1 MKQEVRDFL
10 SKAEIKLV
18 EPYLT
23 KDQNGYEFLVIAE
36 DTTAIE
42 DTVTILCIDREG
54 SPIWLYK
61 KSLALIQPK
70 SRSIK
75 DGLVE
80 GDIIINI
87 GTQGEC
93 KVLMANQYCVILSRD
108 NDFDKTFG
116 NIYTYSELIG
126 MGYTLKQ

>member
-1 MKQEVRDFL
+1 MKQEVKDFL
-10 SKAEIKLV
+10 SKVEIKLV
-18 EPYLT
+18 EPYLA

-42 DTVTILCIDREG
+42 DTVTILCIDRECY
-54 SPIWLYK
+54 PIWMYK
-61 KSLALIQPK
+61 KGLTSIQPK
-70 SRSIK
+70 SRSIE

-93 KVLMANQYCVILSRD
+93 KVLMANQYCVILSKD
-108 NDFDKTFG
+108 SDFDKTFG

>member
-1 MKQEVRDFL
+1 MKQEVKDFL
-10 SKAEIKLV
+10 SKVEIKLV
-18 EPYLT
+18 EPYLA

-61 KSLALIQPK
+61 KSLTTIQPK
-70 SRSIK
+70 SRSIE

-80 GDIIINI
+80 GDIITNDSH
-87 GTQGEC
+87 ERM
-93 KVLMANQYCVILSRD
+93 VLMANQYCVVLSSS
-108 NDFDKTFG
+108 DFSRAAGIF
-116 NIYTYSELIG
+116 TYSELIADN
-126 MGYTLKQ
+126 YTLKQ

>member
-1 MKQEVRDFL
+1 MKQEVKDFL
-10 SKAEIKLV
+10 SKVGIKLV

-36 DTTAIE
+36 DSAVE
-42 DTVTILCIDREG
+42 NNAETILCIDREAN
-54 SPIWLYK
+54 PIWICKDELIT
-61 KSLALIQPK
+61 IQPK
-70 SRSIK
+70 SRSIE

-80 GDIIINI
+80 GDIITNI

-108 NDFDKTFG
+108 NDFDRTFSSV
-116 NIYTYSELIG
+116 YTYSELIEV
-126 MGYTLKQ
+126 GYTLKQ

>member
-1 MKQEVRDFL
+1 MKQEVKDFL

-18 EPYLT
+18 EPYLA

-61 KSLALIQPK
+61 KSLTLIQPK
-70 SRSIK
+70 TRSIE

-80 GDIIINI
+80 GDIITNFC
-87 GTQGEC
+87 GDR
-93 KVLMANQYCVILSRD
+93 KVLMANQYCIVLSQSNLDRA
-108 NDFDKTFG
+108 G
-116 NIYTYSELIG
+116 GIYTYSELIADN
-126 MGYTLKQ
+126 YTLKQ

>member
-1 MKQEVRDFL
+1 MRNIRIWRKYDTE
-10 SKAEIKLV
+10 
-18 EPYLT
+18 
-23 KDQNGYEFLVIAE
+23 DQNGYEFLVIAE

-61 KSLALIQPK
+61 KSLTLIQPK

-80 GDIIINI
+80 GDIITNFY
-87 GTQGEC
+87 GDS
-93 KVLMANQYCVILSRD
+93 KVLMANQYCVVVSL
-108 NDFDKTFG
+108 NDFSSFG
-116 NIYTYSELIG
+116 GIYSYQELIE

>member
-1 MKQEVRDFL
+1 MKQEVKDFL
-10 SKAEIKLV
+10 SKIGIKLV
-18 EPYLT
+18 EPYLVT
-23 KDQNGYEFLVIAE
+23 DTNSYELLVIAE
-36 DTTAIE
+36 HPAIINN
-42 DTVTILCIDREG
+42 TLCIDNEG
-54 SPIWLYK
+54 RPLWITK
-61 KSLALIQPK
+61 DALTPIQPK

-87 GTQGEC
+87 GTQEEC

>member
-1 MKQEVRDFL
+1 MKQEVKDFL

-18 EPYLT
+18 EPYLA
-23 KDQNGYEFLVIAE
+23 KDQNGYEFLVVAE
-36 DTTAIE
+36 DSAIE
-42 DTVTILCIDREG
+42 NNTETILCIDNDSRTRWITKG
-54 SPIWLYK
+54 L
-61 KSLALIQPK
+61 LTTIQPK
-70 SRSIK
+70 SRSIE

-80 GDIIINI
+80 GDIITNI
-87 GTQGEC
+87 GTHGEC

-116 NIYTYSELIG
+116 NVYTYSELIE